1 MAAFDSTLSVYNTA
15 YTKLNTLASALL
27 VTPELA
33 IGVTPETAVI
43 KQNRTNNYEVLKRN
57 AFNYIFAYNQTLD
70 NWNANLSENQ
80 LLISHDVIS
89 ANYGIPITDPEN
101 GQPYTIG
108 YYLTN
113 PALQDIKPLQAPIT
127 GLPFGD
133 YILAINEA
141 IRIIVD
147 ECGVDMN
154 LIEDNQEV
162 FYKSIYPFPNTVT
175 GVVTNKTSMINVMK
189 YSVGDIKY
197 VLYWGTGINTNIPT
211 LYFSL

>member
-15 YTKLNTLASALL
+15 YTKLKTLASALL

-43 KQNRTNNYEVLKRN
+43 KQNRTNNYEVLKGN

-89 ANYGIPITDPEN
+89 ANYGIDITQSN
-101 GQPYTIG
+101 GQPYTID

-127 GLPFGD
+127 GLSFGQ
-133 YILAINEA
+133 YIRAIKDA
-141 IRIIVD
+141 IQIIVTD
-147 ECGVDMN
+147 CNVDMN

-162 FYKSIYPFPNTVT
+162 FY
-175 GVVTNKTSMINVMK
+175 
-189 YSVGDIKY
+189 
-197 VLYWGTGINTNIPT
+197 L
-211 LYFSL
+211 SLIHI